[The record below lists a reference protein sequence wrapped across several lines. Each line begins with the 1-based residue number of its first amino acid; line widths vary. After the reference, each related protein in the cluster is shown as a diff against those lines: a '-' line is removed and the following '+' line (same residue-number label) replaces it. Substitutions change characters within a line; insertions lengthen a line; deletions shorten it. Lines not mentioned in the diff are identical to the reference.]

1 MTSVQKL
8 GNICLQIVIDLG
20 IEVSNENLPVQLVK
34 KINEM
39 KAINGQYIT
48 QDHMDKISYIGIN
61 YDGDTIDLNFKIFG
75 VRFFAKQIK
84 ESSER
89 EIKAKFSSVN
99 STQL

>member
-48 QDHMDKISYIGIN
+48 QDHG
-61 YDGDTIDLNFKIFG
+61 
-75 VRFFAKQIK
+75 
-84 ESSER
+84 
-89 EIKAKFSSVN
+89 
-99 STQL
+99 